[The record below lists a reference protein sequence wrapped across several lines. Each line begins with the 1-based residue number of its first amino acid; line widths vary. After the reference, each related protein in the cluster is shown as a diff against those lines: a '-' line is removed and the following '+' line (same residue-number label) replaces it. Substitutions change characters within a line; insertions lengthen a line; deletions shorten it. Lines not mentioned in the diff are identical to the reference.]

1 MHAPTVGT
9 DSIRLE
15 PRISASTRL
24 NGISRRPPPFNKQ
37 PNSIRLR
44 ADSIRPYA
52 QDNEKPMTSNRV
64 MGFLHILLVLFQL
77 LDFGQRGLGL
87 PHGKQRAAP
96 NGDAS
101 LFPDEVIAHP

>member
-1 MHAPTVGT
+1 MNSSVDVQTPPVSLTLNHLPLPGEAGRFAPELQKAH
-9 DSIRLE
+9 DI
-15 PRISASTRL
+15 
-24 NGISRRPPPFNKQ
+24 
-37 PNSIRLR
+37 
-44 ADSIRPYA
+44 
-52 QDNEKPMTSNRV
+52 KPCH
-64 MGFLHILLVLFQL
+64 GLLHILLVLFQL